1 MEEKKNYTVKE
12 VLKITVDRLGA
23 ILVPAS
29 LGEQITRPIYESINN
44 LRECI
49 AALEQAEAQQAASR
63 ETEAETEKLFS
74 DESLITEEEYG
85 NEADPG

>member
-12 VLKITVDRLGA
+12 VLQITVDRLGA

-29 LGEQITRPIYESINN
+29 LGEQIARPIYESINN

-49 AALEQAEAQQAASR
+49 NAMEIADMQMEAAEPAAQE
-63 ETEAETEKLFS
+63 ETQHDA
-74 DESLITEEEYG
+74 
-85 NEADPG
+85 

>member
-1 MEEKKNYTVKE
+1 MEGKKTYTVNE
-12 VLKITVDRLGA
+12 VLKITVDKLGA

-29 LGEQITRPIYESINN
+29 LGEQIARPIYESINN

-49 AALEQAEAQQAASR
+49 AALEQAEAQQAASH
-63 ETEAETEKLFS
+63 ETETETGKLFS